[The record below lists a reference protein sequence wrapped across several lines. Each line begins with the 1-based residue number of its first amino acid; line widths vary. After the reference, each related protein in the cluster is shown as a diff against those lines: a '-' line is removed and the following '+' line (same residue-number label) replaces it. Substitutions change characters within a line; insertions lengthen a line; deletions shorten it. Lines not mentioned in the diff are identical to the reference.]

1 MESFGEEEEEE
12 VPEDIASLSPEKQE
26 AAVKKKA
33 FTMLGIGT
41 FLVLL
46 FSGKYLTFVLFC
58 GRGKH
63 AILNLVNSLLT
74 ILLCSHRSNGRCN
87 ARNCGED

>member
-46 FSGKYLTFVLFC
+46 FSGKYLTF
-58 GRGKH
+58 H